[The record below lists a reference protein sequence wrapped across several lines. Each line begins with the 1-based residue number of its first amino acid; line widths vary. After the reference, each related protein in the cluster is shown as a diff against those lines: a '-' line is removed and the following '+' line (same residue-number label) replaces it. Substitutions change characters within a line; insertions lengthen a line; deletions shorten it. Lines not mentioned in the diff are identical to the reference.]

1 MGGLRLG
8 FGLGVDRLSGGGG
21 GAVTQGLAANRG
33 YLPTRTLTGNN
44 LTFKSEHWSSPQG
57 AISRLRPMWC
67 GIYYYASTLVL
78 TAAPANYTI
87 EASIEYPA
95 GTFTRITFGGANQG
109 VVPVDGVLTGDDMG
123 VAIPAGT
130 RFWIRTYIA
139 SIASG
144 TIIPASQLPGLPNMT
159 GITDGAI
166 GGNSVMSGTIN
177 PSISGNTHGPFAIMG
192 TIAAANARSW
202 ALLGDSVMWGANDDA
217 GKGAAGGAGAFARA
231 LDPLY
236 PWVNFAR
243 GSGLGTYFD
252 NNVTRLTTL
261 RNAMDAYGGVT
272 DVMSN
277 YGINDLKTGSTV
289 AEVKTAIANIFAV
302 FSGKRTYQA
311 TLGPRTTSVSSNW
324 TVTPGD
330 QVPQTDG
337 RWPDMPIFN
346 SDVRAV
352 LPGATGYIEA
362 GDLYQSARDSGY
374 WAAHSPS
381 WAADGTHLSTAG
393 AAGVAALLAIP

>member
-8 FGLGVDRLSGGGG
+8 FGLGVDRLFGGG
-21 GAVTQGLAANRG
+21 GAAITQGLAANRG
-33 YLPTRTLTGNN
+33 YLPTRTLTAAT
-44 LTFKSEHWSSPQG
+44 LTFRSEHWASPQG
-57 AISRLRPMWC
+57 AISQLRPMWC
-67 GIYYYASTLVL
+67 GIYYHASTLVL
-78 TAAPANYTI
+78 TAAPANHTI

-109 VVPVDGVLTGDDMG
+109 VVPVDGVLTAGA
-123 VAIPAGT
+123 VNLTIPAGT
-130 RFWIRTYIA
+130 RFWVRTYVV
-139 SIASG
+139 SVASG
-144 TIIPASQLPGLPNMT
+144 TAVPCSQLPGLPNTT

-166 GGNSVMSGTIN
+166 AGNSVMSGTIN

-243 GSGLGTYFD
+243 GSGLATYFD
-252 NNVTRLTTL
+252 NSFTRLTTL
-261 RNAMDAYGGVT
+261 RNAMEAYGGIT

-289 AEVKTAIANIFAV
+289 TEVKAAITAIFGQFA
-302 FSGKRTYQA
+302 GKRTYQL
-311 TLGPRTTSVSSNW
+311 TLGPRTTSATNDW

-330 QVPQTDG
+330 QVPRTDG
-337 RWPDMPIFN
+337 HWPDMPTFN
-346 SDVRAV
+346 GDVRAV
-352 LPGATGYIEA
+352 LSGATGYVEA
-362 GDLYQSARDSGY
+362 GDLCQSSRDSGY

-381 WAADGTHLSTAG
+381 WTADGTHLSTPG